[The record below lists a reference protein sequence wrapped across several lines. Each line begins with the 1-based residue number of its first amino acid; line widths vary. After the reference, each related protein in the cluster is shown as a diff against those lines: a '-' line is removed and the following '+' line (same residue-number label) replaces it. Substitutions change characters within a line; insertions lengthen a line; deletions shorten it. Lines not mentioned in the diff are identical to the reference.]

1 MQDFFFSDFWLI
13 AFVVLIIIETMTY
26 NLVTIWFALA
36 CIPLMFLTELA
47 WHYQLLIF
55 VLLSTLLLLL
65 TRPLVL
71 KKLKQKKDPN
81 KLVGKKITV
90 TKKICVQ
97 QSGEGKMQNGVTW
110 TVVSSN
116 GGEIDAH
123 TLCEI
128 VQVNGNTLTVKPV

>member
-1 MQDFFFSDFWLI
+1 MQDFFFSYFWLI

-90 TKKICVQ
+90 TRKSACSKAVKVKCKTALLGLLFQ
-97 QSGEGKMQNGVTW
+97 ATGAKSMLTHCAK
-110 TVVSSN
+110 SS
-116 GGEIDAH
+116 
-123 TLCEI
+123 
-128 VQVNGNTLTVKPV
+128 K

>member
-1 MQDFFFSDFWLI
+1 MQDFFFSYFWLI

-90 TKKICVQ
+90 TKQIC
-97 QSGEGKMQNGVTW
+97 VTW